1 LKAGIDDTFYTIES
15 DALPDGAY
23 ILRVVASD
31 VLSNPPGTA
40 LTGEEESRPFI
51 VDNTPPVVTM
61 KEAGGRVAI
70 EAEDGTSTLLDAQIA
85 VDGGEWRPIFPE
97 DGILDSKA
105 ESFVFALDGLSSAVH
120 VIAFRV
126 YDQTE
131 NVGSGKLAVRVP

>member
-1 LKAGIDDTFYTIES
+1 
-15 DALPDGAY
+15 
-23 ILRVVASD
+23 
-31 VLSNPPGTA
+31 
-40 LTGEEESRPFI
+40 
-51 VDNTPPVVTM
+51 M